1 MRSAHPARPQVAPTT
16 FRCATVSKSELAR
29 LRTIEH
35 VVRLGRVTHIGPD
48 QIDLEHGSI
57 PTDSGQVHV
66 DCSASGLRAKLPYRP
81 AFADGQITLQQ
92 IRACQPVFSAELA

>member
-1 MRSAHPARPQVAPTT
+1 
-16 FRCATVSKSELAR
+16 
-29 LRTIEH
+29 

-66 DCSASGLRAKLPYRP
+66 DCSASGLRAKLTRYDERAAERAPADMLRWLHRP
-81 AFADGQITLQQ
+81 
-92 IRACQPVFSAELA
+92 